1 MLETHVTNLEQS
13 RKLYALGFRKD
24 YIFFRRKTDDDQRYL
39 CSKLTHNTE
48 EQYDTW
54 AYLLSEIMEALP
66 TGIGTSTN
74 TVNFIVNKHP
84 EGYYYRFV
92 SLSDNGKSVHFVN
105 QNPVTA
111 ACDLRIWCRENGF
124 ISTK

>member
-1 MLETHVTNLEQS
+1 MLSNHTTSLAQS
-13 RKLYALGFRKD
+13 RKLYELGFRKD

-54 AYLLSEIMEALP
+54 AYLLSEIMENFDYDFKIRKESVWFEATLWEHGRYNAKSATHAL
-66 TGIGTSTN
+66 
-74 TVNFIVNKHP
+74 
-84 EGYYYRFV
+84 
-92 SLSDNGKSVHFVN
+92 
-105 QNPVTA
+105 
-111 ACDLRIWCRENGF
+111 CDLVLYGLEDWF